1 MIPITVCSVKTQC
14 FPGGFVIVS
23 LLDLY
28 WPHNNIREGEGVW
41 YAGVDVLHGL
51 LLQVMSHCVSQKVC

>member
-1 MIPITVCSVKTQC
+1 MP
-14 FPGGFVIVS
+14 

-41 YAGVDVLHGL
+41 YAGVMMLHGL
-51 LLQVMSHCVSQKVC
+51 LLQL